1 MKRERITVEE
11 LLRRYAALER
21 DFSGVDIRYREE
33 GLSRCNLCG
42 INLSNSR
49 FNFAYLIETDL
60 SNADLSG
67 ARMAEMTLDRAI

>member
-1 MKRERITVEE
+1 
-11 LLRRYAALER
+11 
-21 DFSGVDIRYREE
+21 
-33 GLSRCNLCG
+33 CNLCG